1 MNALAHSSP
10 LRTTTARILTDM
22 NLVDTEVGVLTIGSA
37 AIDDAV
43 AWCLLI
49 LVISIL
55 HSTSMVTAL
64 YVFLVVRVCVCP
76 RGLPSSD

>member
-1 MNALAHSSP
+1 M
-10 LRTTTARILTDM
+10 TDL

-55 HSTSMVTAL
+55 HSTNMVTAL
-64 YVFLVVRVCVCP
+64 YVFLVVRSQ
-76 RGLPSSD
+76 PSLRLNAIAAD

>member
-1 MNALAHSSP
+1 M
-10 LRTTTARILTDM
+10 
-22 NLVDTEVGVLTIGSA
+22 DTEVGVLTIGSA

-64 YVFLVVRVCVCP
+64 YVFLVVGAVSQQSP
-76 RGLPSSD
+76 RTHGCRTSHPHIPDPFMALSLA

>member
-1 MNALAHSSP
+1 M
-10 LRTTTARILTDM
+10 TDL

-43 AWCLLI
+43 AWCLLV

-55 HSTSMVTAL
+55 HSTTMVTAL
-64 YVFLVVRVCVCP
+64 FVFLVVRSGVWRCLLQHE
-76 RGLPSSD
+76 RTK

>member
-1 MNALAHSSP
+1 
-10 LRTTTARILTDM
+10 
-22 NLVDTEVGVLTIGSA
+22 VDTEVGVLTIGSA

-55 HSTSMVTAL
+55 HSTNMVTAL
-64 YVFLVVRVCVCP
+64 YVFLVVRLCPDQRLVRPCSDRP
-76 RGLPSSD
+76 RGDHDPYPLINNKTG

>member
-1 MNALAHSSP
+1 M
-10 LRTTTARILTDM
+10 TDL

-43 AWCLLI
+43 AWCLLV

-55 HSTSMVTAL
+55 HSTNMVTAL
-64 YVFLVVRVCVCP
+64 YVFLVVR
-76 RGLPSSD
+76 SQT